1 MSFQYDFKKLQQL
14 LQDFFVLTGIKICV
28 FDRGEN
34 EICFYPEKHTDFCRM
49 LRQNKQLEERCR
61 TCDTHAFAECRKR
74 NAQYT
79 YVCHAGLLE
88 CVSPIML
95 DEQLIGYLIIGQIKQ
110 TEQPLPGILSLF
122 PDPEDKRL
130 LREAYEKLGEIPP
143 QKLQSAIR
151 IMDAC
156 TGYEHLKA
164 LIQSESTGIDARLGN
179 YIRKNLCHSLSVK
192 ELSEQFHLSHNE
204 IYTIFKKH
212 FDSTPA
218 AYVKKSRMEH
228 AAYLLPSTSLPICE
242 IARACG
248 IPDYNYFSK
257 LFKKEYGC
265 SPTVYR
271 KRHFEDR

>member
-28 FDRGEN
+28 FDLEEN
-34 EICFYPEKHTDFCRM
+34 EICFHPEKHADFCR
-49 LRQNKQLEERCR
+49 LIRQNKQLEERCR
-61 TCDTHAFAECRKR
+61 TCDKHAFAECRKR

-95 DEQLIGYLIIGQIKQ
+95 DDQLVGYLLIGQIKQ
-110 TEQPLPGILSLF
+110 TEHPLPSILSRF
-122 PDPEDKRL
+122 PDPDDQRKL
-130 LREAYEKLGEIPP
+130 HEAYERLGQIPP

-164 LIQSESTGIDARLGN
+164 LIHSESRRIDVRLGN
-179 YIRKNLCHSLSVK
+179 YIQKKLHLSLGVK
-192 ELSEQFHLSHNE
+192 ELSEHFHLSHNE
-204 IYTIFKKH
+204 IYSIFKKH

-218 AYVKKSRMEH
+218 AYVKKCRMDH
-228 AAYLLPSTSLPICE
+228 AAALLSSTKLPIGK

-257 LFKKEYGC
+257 LFKKEHGY

-271 KRHFEDR
+271 KQHPENE

>member
-1 MSFQYDFKKLQQL
+1 MSFQYDLKKLQQL

-34 EICFYPEKHTDFCRM
+34 EICFYPEKHAAFCRM
-49 LRQNKQLEERCR
+49 IRQNKQLEGRCR
-61 TCDTHAFAECRKR
+61 ACDTHAFAECRKK
-74 NAQYT
+74 NAQHT

-95 DEQLIGYLIIGQIKQ
+95 DKQLIGYLIIGQIKQ
-110 TEQPLPGILSLF
+110 TERPLPSILSFF
-122 PDPEDKRL
+122 PDPDDKRKL
-130 LREAYEKLGEIPP
+130 LEAYEKLGQISP
-143 QKLQSAIR
+143 QKLQAAIR

-156 TGYEHLKA
+156 TGFEHLKA
-164 LIQSESTGIDARLGN
+164 IIHSESTRIDMRLGN
-179 YIRKNLCHSLSVK
+179 YIQENLHRALGVS

-218 AYVKKSRMEH
+218 AYVKKCRLEH
-228 AAYLLPSTSLPICE
+228 AAALLTSTSLPVCE

-257 LFKKEYGC
+257 LFKREHGC

-271 KRHFEDR
+271 KRHPAKL